1 MSQTAVLYAFD
12 LCGTFLFA
20 LGGGMLAVERRLDI
34 FGVLVLAYA
43 SAVAGGILRDI
54 FLGISPPGAIADWRY
69 LAITAFAGL
78 IAFAMPRAMR
88 RLSGTLVVLD
98 ALGLAFFAVNGA
110 LKAMAAGLDP
120 VMAAVLG
127 TITAA
132 GGGVVR
138 DIMTARVP
146 MVLHADIYAVAALAA
161 AAVAA
166 FGHSW
171 GTPFWPTVLFAG
183 VLCISLRLTAYF
195 EGWHLPRANPDK
207 SKDAAADNDREHA
220 E

>member
-1 MSQTAVLYAFD
+1 MLLFSLRSSWSSLPSYFSYLRRRCILLIVDVVVAIIIVGFFSL
-12 LCGTFLFA
+12 FL
-20 LGGGMLAVERRLDI
+20 LRR
-34 FGVLVLAYA
+34 
-43 SAVAGGILRDI
+43 
-54 FLGISPPGAIADWRY
+54 
-69 LAITAFAGL
+69 
-78 IAFAMPRAMR
+78 RA
-88 RLSGTLVVLD
+88 GTLVVLD

-110 LKAMAAGLDP
+110 LKAIAAGLDP

-138 DIMTARVP
+138 DILTARVP
-146 MVLHADIYAVAALAA
+146 MVLQADIYAVAALAA

-183 VLCISLRLTAYF
+183 VLCITLRLTAYF

-207 SKDAAADNDREHA
+207 SKPGHTDKDSGRA